1 MSAYFFQIELPVF
14 TTEMMSIVPAHRHYV
29 NKLFSEG
36 KILSYSVSLN
46 RDMIWCVINSEDEQ
60 VAMEQVIA
68 FPLYPYFV
76 DLTCTPLLFH
86 NTLPS
91 SLPGIFLN

>member
-1 MSAYFFQIELPVF
+1 MSAYFFQIELPEF
-14 TTEMMSIVPAHRHYV
+14 STEMLSVIPEHRHYI

-46 RDMIWCVINSEDEQ
+46 RDMIWCVINAEDEQ
-60 VAMEQVIA
+60 VAMEQVLA
-68 FPLYPYFV
+68 FPLYPYFT
-76 DLTCTPLLFH
+76 DLTCTALLFH

-91 SLPGIFLN
+91 SSPGIFLN